1 MSMRHVV
8 LFRFRPDADAE
19 QVVALAKGLG
29 ELPGL
34 IPEIVDYRF
43 GPDLAINEASWDF
56 AVAADFADTAGYLT
70 YRDHPAHQRLITD
83 LVAPIV
89 AERASVQYRT

>member
-8 LFRFRPDADAE
+8 LFRFNPDTTAE
-19 QVVALAKGLG
+19 QVIALAEGLG
-29 ELPGL
+29 ALPGQ

-56 AVAADFADTAGYLT
+56 AVSADFEDTAGYLA
-70 YRDHPAHQRLITD
+70 YRDHPEHQRLIAE
-83 LVAPIV
+83 LVLPIV
-89 AERASVQYRT
+89 ADRASVQFRT